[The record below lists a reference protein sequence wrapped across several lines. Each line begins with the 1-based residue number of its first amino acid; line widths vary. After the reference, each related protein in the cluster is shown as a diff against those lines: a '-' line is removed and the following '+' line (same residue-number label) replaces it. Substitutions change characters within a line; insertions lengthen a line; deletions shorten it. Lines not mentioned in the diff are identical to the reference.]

1 MNINI
6 TEIYFWFLLHIE
18 LIEFLQELH
27 IVIVKGSYKSSFY
40 LFYFPLMDFWHF
52 FIELFVLYAMWS
64 EIAHLSMA
72 LATEV
77 LLWKIYGLN
86 TGTQIC
92 VCNIWK
98 CQLRMEIFIVY
109 FKINIWSQSL
119 LSLFQLKGLCG
130 NYNDNQLDD
139 FQTPSGGL
147 SEVSARLF
155 GDSWRL
161 QSYCPESVDVVVSI
175 QFNFKITRKLWLT
188 RNGVLIV
195 QCDTHW

>member
-1 MNINI
+1 
-6 TEIYFWFLLHIE
+6 
-18 LIEFLQELH
+18 
-27 IVIVKGSYKSSFY
+27 
-40 LFYFPLMDFWHF
+40 
-52 FIELFVLYAMWS
+52 
-64 EIAHLSMA
+64 
-72 LATEV
+72 
-77 LLWKIYGLN
+77 
-86 TGTQIC
+86 
-92 VCNIWK
+92 
-98 CQLRMEIFIVY
+98 MEIFIVY